1 MPNIIQPQPQLQLQ
15 LQTQYQPQHQPQTQ
29 QEGRQENKLQQQLYP
44 TMPSKMLK
52 TCLKSVENLSGAQ
65 SGDNG
70 LIDSVG
76 ILAHDHD
83 DGPVLEGL
91 ELGVFGD
98 LILIGKVVFKV
109 LAL

>member
-1 MPNIIQPQPQLQLQ
+1 
-15 LQTQYQPQHQPQTQ
+15 
-29 QEGRQENKLQQQLYP
+29 
-44 TMPSKMLK
+44 MPSKMLK

-76 ILAHDHD
+76 VLAYDHD

-98 LILIGKVVFKV
+98 LILIGKVVLKV
-109 LAL
+109 LALGVDSALEAGLDRLLAALGGLDDHDAVGLDVYE